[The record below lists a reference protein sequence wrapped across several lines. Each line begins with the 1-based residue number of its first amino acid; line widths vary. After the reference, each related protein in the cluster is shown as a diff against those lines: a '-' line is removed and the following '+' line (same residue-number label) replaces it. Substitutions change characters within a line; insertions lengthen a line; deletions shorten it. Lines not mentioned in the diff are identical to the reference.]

1 MILIRIISGKIPPL
15 GDDMESDCYLWHPL
29 WSLLATSFMLFW
41 LNGSCHFSWNT
52 STTACSSAWSLAKLH
67 PTSPKWQSW
76 SNDKHQQTKV
86 PSVTGHHPLFIC
98 IIMQNIDG
106 VNQVVHLSVV
116 SANGSNSNTKSTFIA
131 LSKIW
136 KCNYLDTNIK
146 LGLCSKSSSIHV
158 YVGLSGYSGLRQ

>member
-1 MILIRIISGKIPPL
+1 MIWKVTVTCGTLYGLYWRHPSCCFGWMEVVIFPETLRLPL
-15 GDDMESDCYLWHPL
+15 VH
-29 WSLLATSFMLFW
+29 LLGLLPSCTQPR
-41 LNGSCHFSWNT
+41 LNGKVVLTINT
-52 STTACSSAWSLAKLH
+52 NKA
-67 PTSPKWQSW
+67 
-76 SNDKHQQTKV
+76 KV

-98 IIMQNIDG
+98 IIMQNIVG

-116 SANGSNSNTKSTFIA
+116 CANGSNSNTKSTFIA

-146 LGLCSKSSSIHV
+146 LGLCSRSSSIHM